1 MRALVTGGAGF
12 IGSNLVARLLE
23 SGYSVVVFDDFSTGR
38 QENLPQNTKLT
49 VHSGDIRNYSQVF
62 QAVKGVDV
70 VFHMAA
76 QVGNVLSLHRPDSD
90 LQTNALG
97 TINILQACREQGVK
111 DVIFSSS
118 SAIFGETR
126 YIPVDEEHPKDPLS
140 LYGLSK
146 LAAEKYCLILA
157 ADYGLHVCCLRYFN
171 VYGINQYFNPYGNVI
186 PIFVERV
193 LQGKPLTIY
202 GDGLQTRDFID
213 VRDVVN
219 SNILAQ
225 ERGVE
230 GVFNIGTGTAA
241 SVNELAEHVLK
252 AIGKDVGLVHAPP
265 RSGEVRHSVAD
276 ISKARKELNFLPA
289 VSIEQGVLD
298 YISWFAKRHSIIRTG
313 KAENTYE

>member
-23 SGYSVVVFDDFSTGR
+23 FGHPVVVFDNFSTGR
-38 QENLPQNTKLT
+38 QENLPHNSGLV
-49 VHSGDIRNYSQVF
+49 VHKGDIRDYSQVLRT
-62 QAVKGVDV
+62 VKGVDV

-76 QVGNVLSLHRPDSD
+76 QVGNVLSLQRPDSD

-97 TINILQACREQGVK
+97 TLNVLKACKEHGVK

-118 SAIFGETR
+118 SAVFGETR
-126 YIPVDEEHPKDPLS
+126 YVPVDEEHPRDPLS
-140 LYGLSK
+140 PYGLSK

-157 ADYGLHVCCLRYFN
+157 AEYGFHICCLRYFN
-171 VYGINQYFNPYGNVI
+171 VYGINQRFNPYGNVI
-186 PIFVERV
+186 PIFVERA
-193 LQGKPLTIY
+193 LEGKPLTIY
-202 GDGLQTRDFID
+202 GDGFQTRDFID
-213 VRDVVN
+213 VRDIVN

-230 GVFNIGTGTAA
+230 GIFNIGTGTAM

-252 AIGKDVGLVHAPP
+252 AVGKDVGLVHAPP

-276 ISKARKELNFLPA
+276 ISKARRELNFLPS

-298 YISWFAKRHSIIRTG
+298 YISWFAKTHSIVRTG
-313 KAENTYE
+313 KVGNTYE